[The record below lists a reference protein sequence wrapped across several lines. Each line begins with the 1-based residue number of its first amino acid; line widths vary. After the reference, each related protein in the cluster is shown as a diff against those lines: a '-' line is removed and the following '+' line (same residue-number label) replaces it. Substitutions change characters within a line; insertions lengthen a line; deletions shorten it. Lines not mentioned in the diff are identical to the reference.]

1 MIDVVNMCLDALYE
15 LADTLD
21 DVRYLAKKYDLE
33 WIDADALNAETR
45 AVDEQIDKIEA
56 ANLAAMN
63 REYEKEALL

>member
-1 MIDVVNMCLDALYE
+1 MIDVVNMCLDELYE

-21 DVRYLAKKYDLE
+21 DVRYLAKKYDPE
-33 WIDADALNAETR
+33 WIDANALKAEAR

-56 ANLAAMN
+56 ANRAEMN

>member
-1 MIDVVNMCLDALYE
+1 MIDAVNMCLDELYE

-21 DVRYLAKKYDLE
+21 DVRYLAKKYDPE
-33 WIDADALNAETR
+33 WLDADALKAEAR

-56 ANLAAMN
+56 ANRATMN

>member
-1 MIDVVNMCLDALYE
+1 MIDVVNMCLDELYE

-21 DVRYLAKKYDLE
+21 DVRYLTKKYDPE
-33 WIDADALNAETR
+33 WLDADALKAEAR

-56 ANLAAMN
+56 ANRAAMN

>member
-1 MIDVVNMCLDALYE
+1 MIDVVNMCLDELYD

-21 DVRYLAKKYDLE
+21 DVRYLANKYDPE
-33 WIDADALNAETR
+33 WIDADALKAEAR

-56 ANLAAMN
+56 ENRADMN

>member
-1 MIDVVNMCLDALYE
+1 MIDVVNMCLDELYE

-21 DVRYLAKKYDLE
+21 DVIYLANKYAPE
-33 WIDADALNAETR
+33 WIDADALKADAR

-56 ANLAAMN
+56 ENRADMN

>member
-1 MIDVVNMCLDALYE
+1 MIDVVNMCLDELYE

-21 DVRYLAKKYDLE
+21 DVRYLAKKYDPE
-33 WIDADALNAETR
+33 WLDADALKAEAR

-56 ANLAAMN
+56 ANRAAMN

>member
-1 MIDVVNMCLDALYE
+1 MIDVVNMCLDELYE

-21 DVRYLAKKYDLE
+21 DVRYLANKYDPE
-33 WIDADALNAETR
+33 WLNADALKADVR

-56 ANLAAMN
+56 ENRADMN

>member
-1 MIDVVNMCLDALYE
+1 MIDVVNMCLDELYE

-21 DVRYLAKKYDLE
+21 DVRYRANKYAPE
-33 WIDADALNAETR
+33 WIDADALKAEAR

-56 ANLAAMN
+56 ENRADMN

>member
-1 MIDVVNMCLDALYE
+1 MIDVVNMCLDELYE

-21 DVRYLAKKYDLE
+21 DVLYLAKKYDPE
-33 WIDADALNAETR
+33 WLDADALKAEAR

-56 ANLAAMN
+56 ENRADMN

>member
-1 MIDVVNMCLDALYE
+1 MIDVVNMCLDDLYE

-21 DVRYLAKKYDLE
+21 DVRYLAKKYDPE

-45 AVDEQIDKIEA
+45 AVDEQIYKIEA